1 MVVGSN
7 VTFLD
12 ESLSG
17 LCPDKWMSPSPAAAA
32 CAAPPV
38 APSVVRLSLART
50 KGTVSTLRTWL
61 VMADRRRYIGG
72 IAFRSALPSAAFR
85 VRVVLPPRG
94 REVCVWYE

>member
-72 IAFRSALPSAAFR
+72 IAFGIAVGSLSCTCCASAAR
-85 VRVVLPPRG
+85 SRG
-94 REVCVWYE
+94 MRMV

>member
-61 VMADRRRYIGG
+61 ILGG
-72 IAFRSALPSAAFR
+72 IAFGIAVGSLSCTCCASAAR
-85 VRVVLPPRG
+85 SRG
-94 REVCVWYE
+94 MRMV